1 MLSDLDSDYYT
12 TSGYAS
18 ASDEPYKDEYW
29 TSKGTEEERSA
40 TPGQS
45 LDRWDGQSVGPSD
58 PAQGRGNWQQQDRRN
73 WGERRGQPPGDVSAR
88 LQGRV
93 YEQPGGGSPYRRQQP
108 RDGTPDRRDQRQE
121 SPYRED
127 QFAPDYPQELIFQ
140 RRTPTPPPLRPTEPT
155 PEYNQ
160 TALTQSKPL
169 ADPTSSRKLL
179 ILDLN
184 GTLVVRGDRRRN
196 QRSTF
201 QQPTPYGQ
209 SSAPPPRALRT
220 VYGRPYLSTFREF
233 LLHPE
238 TKKWL
243 DTMVWSSAQPH
254 SVDDMVEKAFGTR
267 RDELLTVWARDT
279 LGLTQAE
286 YHAKTQTVKNLDK
299 PWKELGQSNGD
310 GLDVKQ
316 AGLHHSPRTTL
327 LMDDSPLKAIL
338 QPWNHLCIRD
348 YTPEV
353 RKSDVTIRQA
363 EISEEGRRM
372 AMEAVSRAQEA
383 REAAIY
389 RETASGEVGA
399 TMQVVP
405 DRRKLKTLQKKLE
418 KLEGDATETSAASS
432 VTPDPPAYDETLLA
446 VIGVLDAVKHQDN
459 VAGWMRHGGL
469 LKVEGWEHTDV
480 GQAKSRLLE
489 TETSEEHERSTR
501 RRASKSPPGSP
512 PSPKKQRMNDESSGN
527 DAAIAVPPGPPSS
540 SPSVPTTTLDS
551 TDGISSPHAAEV
563 VPSSQLQ
570 SEEDPGSDLSVPS
583 SPVVRPADV
592 KAAEEASEQ
601 VETGVPMTVGV
612 DSLREDGTHDVS
624 LWFQHR
630 HTLAYWC
637 ARGRKACE
645 ELGIEVT
652 SGVRTP
658 TEV

>member
-1 MLSDLDSDYYT
+1 MPSNLDSDYYT

-18 ASDEPYKDEYW
+18 ASNEPYKDEYW
-29 TSKGTEEERSA
+29 TSQGADEERSP

-45 LDRWDGQSVGPSD
+45 QDRWDRQSIGASNPG
-58 PAQGRGNWQQQDRRN
+58 QGRGNWQHQERRN
-73 WGERRGQPPGDVSAR
+73 WGERRGQPSGEFSG
-88 LQGRV
+88 LSQGRG
-93 YEQPGGGSPYRRQQP
+93 YGQPGGSPYRRQQQ
-108 RDGTPDRRDQRQE
+108 RDGTPDRCDLRHE

-127 QFAPDYPQELIFQ
+127 QFAPDYPQEPTLQ
-140 RRTPTPPPLRPTEPT
+140 RRTPTPPPPRPTEPT

-160 TALTQSKPL
+160 TALTQSQTL
-169 ADPTSSRKLL
+169 ADPASSRKLL

-201 QQPTPYGQ
+201 QQFTPNAPSSGPT
-209 SSAPPPRALRT
+209 PRALRT
-220 VYGRPYLSTFREF
+220 VYGRPYLSTFKEF

-254 SVDDMVEKAFGTR
+254 SVDDMVDKAFGTR

-279 LGLTQAE
+279 LGLTGAE

-299 PWKELGQSNGD
+299 PWKELGLGNGD
-310 GLDVKQ
+310 GAEGRQ
-316 AGLHHSPRTTL
+316 HSAQTTL

-353 RKSDVTIRQA
+353 RKSDITIRQA

-372 AMEAVSRAQEA
+372 AMEAVNQAQEA
-383 REAAIY
+383 REAAVNGG
-389 RETASGEVGA
+389 EEVGPS
-399 TMQVVP
+399 TQVVP
-405 DRRKLKTLQKKLE
+405 DRRKLKKLQKKLE
-418 KLEGDATETSAASS
+418 KLEGNAAEAGSTFSQTPNAAT
-432 VTPDPPAYDETLLA
+432 YDETLLA

-469 LKVEGWEHTDV
+469 LSVEGWEHASVEEDTS
-480 GQAKSRLLE
+480 QLLE
-489 TETSEEHERSTR
+489 TDTSVEPERSSR
-501 RRASKSPPGSP
+501 RRASNSPPGSP
-512 PSPKKQRMNDESSGN
+512 PSPKKRRTSEEGTRTNAAAAPPGSPSSIPSMPITTV
-527 DAAIAVPPGPPSS
+527 DSADHPSSSSAAAVPPPSQFQ
-540 SPSVPTTTLDS
+540 P
-551 TDGISSPHAAEV
+551 
-563 VPSSQLQ
+563 
-570 SEEDPGSDLSVPS
+570 EEDAGSDLSVPS

-592 KAAEEASEQ
+592 MAAEEVSEQ
-601 VETGVPMTVGV
+601 AEMGVPMTAGV
-612 DSLREDGTHDVS
+612 DSLQEDGTHDVS

-637 ARGRKACE
+637 QRGRKACE
-645 ELGIEVT
+645 ALGIEVS